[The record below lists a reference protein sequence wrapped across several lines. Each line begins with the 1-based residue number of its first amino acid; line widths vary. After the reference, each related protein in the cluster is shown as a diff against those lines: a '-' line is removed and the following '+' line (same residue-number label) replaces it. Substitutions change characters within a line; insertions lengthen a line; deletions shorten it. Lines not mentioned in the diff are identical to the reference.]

1 MNSKLVHW
9 LVVGMALLL
18 LLAGCAAMQGS
29 TATPSP
35 GPINRTPAATLAP
48 SQPTPGAAL
57 ATATP
62 RPERASPATVPAP
75 TAEPVVRSGRLVSAA
90 DVAAQPDGD
99 SVGQLPA
106 GALAIITGSRG
117 DWLEIIF
124 GDAPGGHGWIPQ
136 QAVSFAAARPAVEP
150 SLVSQPAA
158 EPVPTSQPGLAQA
171 AAPAPVV
178 VAASPQRS
186 LAGTLVFQ
194 ESNGGNIFVMTAD
207 GRGLRR
213 LTYGFE
219 PAFSPDGRQVAFTRW
234 DEPRGLWVIN
244 VDGSGE
250 RLLLGANQPRSPTWT
265 PDGEAIVFERN
276 VRETTCRQSPF
287 GCLTDD
293 ELSAM
298 FGGQDCLETPFGSF
312 CIGDFELVTLR
323 YTALTQYELASGSVR
338 DLPADERAS
347 APRHKPGS
355 TTVMYWDNLG
365 FAQTQTDSDA
375 PPQRLV
381 QHPPLLAPATYS
393 PDGQFIYAARYLG
406 NRWDL
411 WRWRSDGSQ
420 PAALTA
426 PDPLAAQPPNHVAPS
441 VSPDGRS
448 IVFLTDRSG
457 PWQLWVMDSD
467 GGNARPL
474 APEALAGIN
483 FRYDFNSDR
492 VVDWGP

>member
-1 MNSKLVHW
+1 MMNIRLMLLV
-9 LVVGMALLL
+9 VVGMALM
-18 LLAGCAAMQGS
+18 LLAGCSAMQGGAIQPSPAPLSSGPVATPASSLPTLRAAVS
-29 TATPSP
+29 TATPPPERSAL
-35 GPINRTPAATLAP
+35 AAD
-48 SQPTPGAAL
+48 PTP
-57 ATATP
+57 
-62 RPERASPATVPAP
+62 TV
-75 TAEPVVRSGRLVSAA
+75 ELVVRSGRLVSAA
-90 DVAAQPDGD
+90 DVRVQPDGEA
-99 SVGQLPA
+99 VGQLTA

-117 DWLEIIF
+117 EWLEIIF

-136 QAVSFAAARPAVEP
+136 SSVSFAAA
-150 SLVSQPAA
+150 QPAA
-158 EPVPTSQPGLAQA
+158 EPVPTSQPAAEQAPTSQPEAAQPAALA
-171 AAPAPVV
+171 
-178 VAASPQRS
+178 VAVASPQAA
-186 LAGTLVFQ
+186 LAGALVFQ
-194 ESNGGNIFVMTAD
+194 DSNGGNIYVMKAD
-207 GRGLRR
+207 GSGLRR
-213 LTYGFE
+213 LTYGFD
-219 PAFSPDGRQVAFTRW
+219 PAFSPDGSRVAFTRW

-250 RLLLGANQPRSPTWT
+250 RLLLGANRPRSPTWT
-265 PDGEAIVFERN
+265 PDGAAIVFERN
-276 VRETTCRQSPF
+276 VSEKRCRQSPF

-293 ELSAM
+293 ELLAM
-298 FGGQDCLETPFGSF
+298 FGGQNCLATPFGSL
-312 CIGDFELVTLR
+312 CIDDFELITLR

-347 APRHKPGS
+347 APRHQPGS
-355 TTVMYWDNLG
+355 ATVLYWDDRG

-375 PPQRLV
+375 PPQRVV

-420 PAALTA
+420 PTALTA

-441 VSPDGRS
+441 ISPDGRL

-457 PWQLWVMDSD
+457 PWQLWVMNSD
-467 GGNARPL
+467 GSNARPL
-474 APEALAGIN
+474 APQALAGIS